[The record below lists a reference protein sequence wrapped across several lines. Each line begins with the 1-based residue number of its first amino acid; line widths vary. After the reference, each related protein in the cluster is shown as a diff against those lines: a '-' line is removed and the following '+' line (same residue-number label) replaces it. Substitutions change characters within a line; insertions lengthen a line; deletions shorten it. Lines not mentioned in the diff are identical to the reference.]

1 MTSLASSDASSER
14 FERAIAAID
23 EANAADPH
31 TIEVGGE
38 PRPKELTHA
47 EMLTAWMRRLD
58 PEPSEALL
66 LAARAHH
73 IRRWTVPRASYPAG
87 RSGYLRWRRD
97 LHAFHADEV
106 ARILAAAGYEEAAIA
121 RVRQIVRKERLRR
134 DPEVQ
139 TLEDGLNLVFL
150 QTQFDEL
157 LERLGDEAK
166 MVAIVR
172 KTWRKMSPRGREAA
186 LELELSE
193 RGRAVVERALTEPG
207 VS

>member
-1 MTSLASSDASSER
+1 MSLLHSSDAFSER
-14 FERAIAAID
+14 FEHAIAAID

-31 TIEVGGE
+31 TIEVDGKL
-38 PRPKELTHA
+38 RPKELTHA
-47 EMLTAWMRRLD
+47 EMLAAWVLRLD

-66 LAARAHH
+66 LAAHAHH
-73 IRRWTVPRASYPAG
+73 IRRWTVPRESYPAG

-97 LHAFHADEV
+97 LRMFHADEV
-106 ARILAAAGYEEAAIA
+106 AHILAVVGYEEAAIA
-121 RVRQIVRKERLRR
+121 RVCQIVRKERLSR

-157 LERLGDEAK
+157 QERLGDEAK

-186 LELELSE
+186 LGLELSE
-193 RGRAVVERALTEPG
+193 RGRIIVERALADPG